1 MCASEK
7 GMTGMVEKLLAAGA
21 KVETTDKVE
30 GGKGDG
36 RECRVAK
43 REVREEGQTEVSTGW
58 EEDATWWRGMAWY
71 GLVWRGVVWC
81 GVVWCGVVV
90 HV

>member
-30 GGKGDG
+30 GE
-36 RECRVAK
+36 R
-43 REVREEGQTEVSTGW
+43 
-58 EEDATWWRGMAWY
+58 
-71 GLVWRGVVWC
+71 
-81 GVVWCGVVV
+81 VVV
-90 HV
+90 GNVGWQRGRYVRKDRRR